1 MTQAELYTLLKTSDL
16 PVAYRAF
23 RKAQKPPYICY
34 IFSDSQDFLADN
46 INYSPVGMFDVELYT
61 VEKDP
66 TTEAALEKIFNDNR
80 LPYDKTEAFI
90 ESENMLKVTYTIG
103 VNNG

>member
-23 RKAQKPPYICY
+23 KKRQAPPFICY

-46 INYSPVGMFDVELYT
+46 INYSPVGMFDIELYT
-61 VEKDP
+61 VDKDP
-66 TTEAALEKIFNDNR
+66 TTEAALESLFTTNR

-90 ESENMLKVTYTIG
+90 ESEKMLKITYTIG